1 MSSKNDEASDYH
13 FFFFF
18 FFFSFKIAKEIPLAT
33 DFLVQKPITLNII
46 DENTWIDL
54 VTCMQHIHP
63 TYGKTIL
70 SFGNVI

>member
-46 DENTWIDL
+46 DENT
-54 VTCMQHIHP
+54 
-63 TYGKTIL
+63 
-70 SFGNVI
+70 